1 MGADDLRAVLKS
13 VGSGYTKLL
22 ILLEFS
28 PISGLPNDPKKAK
41 IKSVL
46 IEMFHPFFLPQKAPN
61 SSSVSLQPGTRLRGG
76 LYLERLLDGN
86 NF

>member
-28 PISGLPNDPKKAK
+28 PISGLPNDPQKAK

-46 IEMFHPFFLPQKAPN
+46 IEMFHPFFFPKKRQTQA
-61 SSSVSLQPGTRLRGG
+61 R
-76 LYLERLLDGN
+76 YLFKQGPDCVADCTWKG
-86 NF
+86 F

>member
-28 PISGLPNDPKKAK
+28 PISGLPNDP
-41 IKSVL
+41 
-46 IEMFHPFFLPQKAPN
+46 QK
-61 SSSVSLQPGTRLRGG
+61 G
-76 LYLERLLDGN
+76 
-86 NF
+86 